1 MQLQKKT
8 EYLLWTIITRRM
20 QIVHAKKFL
29 GQHFLTDLTVAQKI
43 AETTYLVESQKSKV
57 ERQRVIEV
65 GPGMGVLTQYL
76 LKNPQITL
84 TAIEIDRESV
94 AYLREWYPELD
105 LVEGDF
111 LKLDL
116 NELIPEGEFNVIGNY
131 PYNISSQIF
140 FKVLEYK
147 DRIPVCSGMIQK
159 EVAERLASKP
169 GKKAYGILSVL
180 LQAYYDIEYLF
191 TVDEHVFN
199 PPPKVKSAVIRMTRN
214 KRRRLDCDEGLF
226 KTVVK
231 TAFNQRRKKMR
242 NSLKN
247 LVESL
252 KSEGMNEL
260 KNERLEWF
268 LTRRPEQLSV
278 DEFIELT
285 KLVESQKKKEESYE
299 RNQDIL

>member
-1 MQLQKKT
+1 MPVFKSATKLVIIFELRKYFELKLT
-8 EYLLWTIITRRM
+8 TVWTIITLTM
-20 QIVHAKKFL
+20 QQVHAKKFL
-29 GQHFLTDLTVAQKI
+29 GQHFLTDLTVARRI
-43 AETTYLVESQKSKV
+43 AETLTSG
-57 ERQRVIEV
+57 RTIEI
-65 GPGMGVLTQYL
+65 GPGMGVLTQFL
-76 LKNPQITL
+76 LKNPDIQL

-94 AYLREWYPELD
+94 AYLKEWYPELD

-111 LKLDL
+111 LKIDL
-116 NELIPEGEFNVIGNY
+116 NKMIPEGEFNVIGNY

-159 EVAERLASKP
+159 EVAERIASKP

-214 KRRRLDCDEGLF
+214 KRRRLECDEALF

-231 TAFNQRRKKMR
+231 TAFNQRRKQMR
-242 NSLKN
+242 NSLQQ
-247 LVESL
+247 LVG
-252 KSEGMNEL
+252 KGNPV
-260 KNERLEWF
+260 LEEKIF
-268 LTRRPEQLSV
+268 TMRPEQLTV
-278 DEFIELT
+278 EQFVELT
-285 KLVESQKKKEESYE
+285 KMIEYVG
-299 RNQDIL
+299 NQDIL